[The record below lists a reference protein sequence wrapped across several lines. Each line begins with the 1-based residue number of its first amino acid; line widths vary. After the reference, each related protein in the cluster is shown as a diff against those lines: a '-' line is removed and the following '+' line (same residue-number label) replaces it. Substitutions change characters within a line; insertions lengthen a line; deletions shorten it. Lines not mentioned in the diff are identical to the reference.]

1 MIRKLEQLSRKE
13 QMWWLISLSAL
24 TAVAQYVVQGALA
37 SGHSPADFYPVFW
50 YVDFALW
57 GLRAIIEAWAIVYLF
72 STVAHTQWQN
82 ALLIVFEVAL
92 IALITLTLGPALRAL
107 GLGLQMRDSLQ
118 GGWFTAWNFGIAA
131 YVSLMM
137 AATGTAYKI
146 QPVDSD
152 ATPDGAAQAQI
163 AELQGRVAEMQATL
177 KIVQHFS
184 QLDPRLQV
192 RWIMQNRN
200 GKPGNSELA
209 RIYEVDPATIGRWG
223 KVNDG

>member
-24 TAVAQYVVQGALA
+24 TALAQYVVQGALA
-37 SGHSPADFYPVFW
+37 SGHSPADFYPAFW
-50 YVDFALW
+50 YADYALW

-72 STVAHTQWQN
+72 STVAKTWWQN
-82 ALLIVFEVAL
+82 TLLIAFEIAL

-107 GLGLQMRDSLQ
+107 GLGLQMRESLQ

-137 AATGTAYKI
+137 AATGTAYKV
-146 QPVDSD
+146 QPVDGD
-152 ATPDGAAQAQI
+152 ATVNGAAQGQL
-163 AELQGRVAEMQATL
+163 AELHNQLAEMQATL
-177 KIVQHFS
+177 KIARNFGD
-184 QLDPRLQV
+184 LDPRLQV

-200 GKPGNSELA
+200 GQPTNSELA
-209 RIYEVDPATIGRWG
+209 RLYEVDPATIGRWG
-223 KVNDG
+223 KPEKD